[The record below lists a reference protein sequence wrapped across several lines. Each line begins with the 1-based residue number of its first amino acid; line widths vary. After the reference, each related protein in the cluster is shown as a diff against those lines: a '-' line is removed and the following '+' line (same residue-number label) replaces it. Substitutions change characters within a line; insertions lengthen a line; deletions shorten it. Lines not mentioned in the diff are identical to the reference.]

1 MGDELPKP
9 AKTAPPTR
17 TLDARFFRGAAGA
30 VIGAVAGYAAFAW
43 CMRQGYV
50 ILPLPGA
57 LIGLGRD
64 LATRHRSWLLGAFCL
79 ILALAVQG
87 YIVQTWFMNRFAG
100 MGGFLW
106 GAYVAGVAFA
116 LWFGVGK
123 SGARTLGN
131 KE

>member
-1 MGDELPKP
+1 MGDELSKP
-9 AKTAPPTR
+9 AETAPPPR
-17 TLDARFFRGAAGA
+17 AFDARFVRGFAGA

-64 LATRHRSWLLGAFCL
+64 IATRHRSWLLGAFCL
-79 ILALAVQG
+79 ILAMAVQG
-87 YIVQTWFMNRFAG
+87 FIVQTWFVNGFAG
-100 MGGFLW
+100 MGSFLW
-106 GAYVAGVAFA
+106 GAYLAGGVFA

-123 SGARTLGN
+123 SGARMLGN